1 MVQAGSE
8 DPADLVEPELDDRS
22 GRIAA
27 GPDRVDDERSIVSGE
42 QFDQGHSRGRALD
55 DVGRAGDVLADGS
68 DGEQPDGVVGGEFVP
83 QSEDERAH
91 QSRRISRTTSPSGR
105 WIWTRSGIW
114 PGRLWVAQP

>member
-1 MVQAGSE
+1 MVQARSE
-8 DPADLVEPELDDRS
+8 DPADLVEPKLGNRS

-27 GPDRVDDERSIVSGE
+27 GLDRIDDERSIVSGE
-42 QFDQGHSRGRALD
+42 QLDQGHSRGRALD
-55 DVGRAGDVLADGS
+55 NVGRACDVLADGS
-68 DGEQPDGVVGGEFVP
+68 DGEQPHGVVGGEFVP
-83 QSEDERAH
+83 QPKDERAH